1 VALEAAFGTALT
13 DLAGRGL
20 LSWDGTAAR
29 LTARGRLL
37 GNRVF
42 ERFV

>member
-1 VALEAAFGTALT
+1 MMFFGEELR
-13 DLAGRGL
+13 DLRELGL
-20 LSWDGTAAR
+20 VTWDGVVAR

-42 ERFV
+42 ERFI